1 MRFLRSS
8 LFVLLPLASISL
20 VAAPQA
26 QIPSVELDNKYYTEP
41 SDGYGG
47 GDLIEGG
54 VNAVLAQLH
63 AEKKLKGEAFTKQS
77 CMNAKNIGSKGGYQT
92 RQLFLLT
99 STCKPHETLQY
110 IIKEPATDHEIDALK
125 AIAAYEPLKPF
136 IAPNKRK
143 NFPILALPIAYFS
156 YPAEGKTHYIE
167 IMPRAK
173 GESMFDLVAKFR
185 DNQTPANLVKIKAMF
200 RNFGKQR
207 SLFHRRFMVTP
218 EEAAKHE
225 DEMHNK
231 IIRNTITHQDLHY
244 NNAFY
249 DEKTGELWFID
260 LESMNNSL
268 HHPTSPWKDLT
279 EPFWLQ
285 FTTNFPNFAGLIK
298 GINVDTW
305 IDISLKEDMEGY
317 LESYTPAERVQ
328 AIEELRK
335 MYMDLSILGWGEWDQ
350 KQLPDLKKKVNAV
363 FDQLKKQNTH

>member
-1 MRFLRSS
+1 MRLLSIS
-8 LFVLLPLASISL
+8 LFVLLPFVTQDL

-26 QIPSVELDNKYYTEP
+26 SVPSVELDNSLYNEE
-41 SDGYGG
+41 GE
-47 GDLIEGG
+47 LLEGG
-54 VNAVLAQLH
+54 VDAVLEKLH
-63 AEKKLKGEAFTKQS
+63 HEKKLMGEAFTKQS

-125 AIAAYEPLKPF
+125 AIAAYAPLQPF

-143 NFPILALPIAYFS
+143 GFPILALPIAYFS
-156 YPAEGKTHYIE
+156 YQAEGHTHFIE

-173 GESMFDLVAKFR
+173 GESMFDLVARFR
-185 DNQTPANLVKIKAMF
+185 DNQTPANLAKIKVMF

-207 SLFHRRFMVTP
+207 SLFHRRFMQPP
-218 EEAAKHE
+218 EDAAKHE
-225 DEMHNK
+225 DDEMHNK
-231 IIRNTITHQDLHY
+231 ILRGTITHQDLHY

-249 DEKTGELWFID
+249 DEKTGELSLID

-285 FTTNFPNFAGLIK
+285 FTTNFPNFSGLIK

-317 LESYTPAERVQ
+317 LESYTPAERLQ

-335 MYMDLSILGWGEWDQ
+335 MFNDLSILGWGEWDE
-350 KQLPDLKKKVNAV
+350 KQLPGLKKKVNAV
-363 FDQLKKQNTH
+363 FDQLKKHIH